1 MTSVSGSGLSVRL
14 GGTNVLSGVDLTV
27 DSGSWIGIIGPNG
40 SGKST
45 LLKSLCGLVAIRAGS
60 VSIGTSRLDRSP
72 RKSWARLVSVVAQR
86 PQIPLEMSVAD
97 YVLLGRTPHLGPLA
111 IEGPNDLAVVARSLI
126 QLDLAVMA
134 NRSLGTLSGGEL
146 QRAVLARAIAQ
157 EAPVLLLDEPTA
169 ALDLGHQQQVLELVE
184 DLRRGQGLT
193 VISAMHDL
201 TLAAQ
206 FCDRLVLLSAGRVV
220 AEGTPHEVLTEEA
233 IKIHFGADVQIA
245 TDHHGHLVVIPSR
258 ARLPV

>member
-1 MTSVSGSGLSVRL
+1 MTSVSGVELSVRL
-14 GGTNVLSGVDLTV
+14 GGTLVLSDVDLTA
-27 DSGSWIGIIGPNG
+27 DSGSWIGVVGPNG

-45 LLKSLCGLVAIRAGS
+45 LLKSLSGLVHLEGGS
-60 VSIGTSRLDRSP
+60 VSIGTSRLDRTP
-72 RKSWARLVSVVAQR
+72 RRSWARLVSVVAQR
-86 PQIPLEMSVAD
+86 PQIPLEMAVAD
-97 YVLLGRTPHLGPLA
+97 YVLLGRTPHLGPMA
-111 IEGPNDLAVVARSLI
+111 IEGPRDLAVVARSLK
-126 QLDLAVMA
+126 QLDLAGMA
-134 NRSLGTLSGGEL
+134 NRNLGTLSGGEL

-157 EAPVLLLDEPTA
+157 EAPVLLLDEPTT

-206 FCDRLVLLSAGRVV
+206 FCDRLVLLSGRRVV

-233 IKIHFGADVQIA
+233 IKIHFGADVRVA
-245 TDHHGHLVVIPSR
+245 TDHRGHLMVTPSR

>member
-14 GGTNVLSGVDLTV
+14 GGTQVLSGVDLFAE
-27 DSGSWIGIIGPNG
+27 SGSWIGVIGPNG

-45 LLKSLCGLVAIRAGS
+45 LLKSLSGLVVLAAGS
-60 VSIGTSRLDRSP
+60 VSIGPSRLDRTS
-72 RKSWARLVSVVAQR
+72 RKSWARAVSVVAQR

-111 IEGPNDLAVVARSLI
+111 IEGPNDLTVVARSLM

-157 EAPVLLLDEPTA
+157 EAPVLLLDEPTT

-206 FCDRLVLLSAGRVV
+206 FCDRLILLSGGRVV
-220 AEGTPHEVLTEEA
+220 AEGTPHQVLTEEA
-233 IKIHFGADVQIA
+233 IKIHFGADVRVA